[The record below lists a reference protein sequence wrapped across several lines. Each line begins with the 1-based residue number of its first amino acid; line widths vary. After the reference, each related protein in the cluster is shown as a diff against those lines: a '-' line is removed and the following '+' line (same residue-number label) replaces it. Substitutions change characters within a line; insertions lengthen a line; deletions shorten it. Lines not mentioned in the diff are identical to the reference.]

1 MFTSSALVRYKNFRV
16 ILSCLLAVL
25 YMGVFLAHDL
35 VFLQTD
41 FTRHSKDDST
51 LESASRINLSPG
63 GSEIEHNCPFCAGF
77 IDSHVELELISRNGL
92 SSPLTALPDDFQQSF
107 ISTHHLPRAPPA
119 FES

>member
-25 YMGVFLAHDL
+25 YLGVFFAHDL

-41 FTRHSKDDST
+41 FTRHSKESN
-51 LESASRINLSPG
+51 LESTCRIKLSPG

-77 IDSHVELELISRNGL
+77 IDSQVEVELS
-92 SSPLTALPDDFQQSF
+92 
-107 ISTHHLPRAPPA
+107 PA
-119 FES
+119 FACPLRLRFSRMISSNSSCTHAI